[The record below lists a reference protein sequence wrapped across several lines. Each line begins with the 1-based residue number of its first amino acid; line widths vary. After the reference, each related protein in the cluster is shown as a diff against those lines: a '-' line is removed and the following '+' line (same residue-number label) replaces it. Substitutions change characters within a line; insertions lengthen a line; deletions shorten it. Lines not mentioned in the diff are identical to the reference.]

1 MALLGSSQQA
11 AKTKSPAHITSHIH
25 PMKSIYAFEE
35 GNRDMRPLLGG
46 KGANLAEMTNLGL
59 PVPPG
64 FTITAETCLFFLEN
78 FDYPKGFF
86 DQLDEKILQLEE
98 KMQKKFGDSENPLLV
113 SVRSG
118 AAVSMPGMMDTVLNL
133 GLNDVTVAG
142 LSKKT
147 GNERFSWDSYRRFIQ
162 MFGNVVMNVNHDYFE
177 DVISALK
184 EAKNV
189 KLDTELQIED
199 LKKLVGEYKKIVK
212 KYAKMDFPDDVR
224 EQLKLAIGAVFH
236 SWKNERAIAYR
247 RIHHLDSIRGTAVNV
262 QSMVFGNMGDTSGT
276 GVAFTRNPSTGAK
289 EFYGEFLMNAQGEDV
304 VAGIRTPQPVSELK
318 NILPKMYKQ
327 LFEIQEKLEKH
338 YRDMQDIEFTVEN
351 ERLFMLQT
359 RNGKRTAHAALKI
372 AVDLVKEGLL
382 SEKEALLKIDP
393 YSLSQLF
400 HPRLDPKAKKKVIA
414 RGLPASPGAAV
425 GRVVFTAEDAVEWA
439 RRGEKVLLVRK
450 ETSPED
456 IQGMHVSK
464 GILTSMGGLSSHAAV
479 VARGMGTPCVAGCSA
494 LTVQSARK
502 KLLVGDLEIS
512 EGDFITLDGGTGE
525 VILGEVP
532 MIPPTVTPNLD
543 TVLRWADEHR
553 ILHVRANADTPEDA
567 LKARE
572 FGAEGIGLC
581 RTEHMF
587 FQEGRIQAVREMI
600 VSNDMELRKRALAK
614 LLPMQ
619 RDDFVRIFKVM
630 NGYPVTIRLL
640 DLPLHEFL
648 PQKDEQILALSE
660 ELNVSFE
667 ELKNI
672 IANLHEVN
680 PMLGHRGCRL
690 AVTYP
695 EIYEMQ
701 VEAIILACIMA
712 RKEGVVVKPEIEMPL
727 IAHVNEMKMMRELT
741 LRIIEKYRSQ
751 IDFDYKIGA
760 MLELPRACLTADLIS
775 DYSEFFS
782 FGTNDLTQ
790 TTFGISRD
798 DVGKFIHVYIEKG
811 ILERDPSESVDI
823 DGVGV
828 LMKIG
833 VEKARG
839 AKPDMDIG
847 ICGEHGGD
855 PASVEFCHRIGLNY
869 VSCSPYRVVAARVAA
884 GRAAIMSK

>member
-1 MALLGSSQQA
+1 MALRTASRA
-11 AKTKSPAHITSHIH
+11 ARTRVSAQITPHAH
-25 PMKSIYAFEE
+25 PMKALYAFEE
-35 GNRDMRPLLGG
+35 GNKDMRPLLGG

-64 FTITAETCLFFLEN
+64 FTITTETCLYFLEN
-78 FDYPKGFF
+78 FDYPKNFF
-86 DQLDEKILQLEE
+86 DQLDEKIRELEK
-98 KMQKKFGDSENPLLV
+98 KMGKIFGDRDNPLLV

-118 AAVSMPGMMDTVLNL
+118 AAVSMPGMMDTILNL
-133 GLNDVTVAG
+133 GLNDETVNG
-142 LSKKT
+142 LAEKT
-147 GNERFSWDSYRRFIQ
+147 GSERFAWDSYRRFIQ
-162 MFGNVVMNVNHDYFE
+162 MFGNVVMNVNHDFFE
-177 DVISALK
+177 DAISILK

-189 KLDTELQIED
+189 KLDTELETED
-199 LKKLVGEYKKIVK
+199 LKKLLSDYKKIVK
-212 KYAKMDFPDDVR
+212 EHAKMPFPDNVR
-224 EQLKLAIGAVFH
+224 DQLKFAIEAVFR
-236 SWKNERAIAYR
+236 SWNNERATTYR
-247 RIHHLDSIRGTAVNV
+247 RIHHLSSVKGTAVNV
-262 QSMVFGNMGDTSGT
+262 QSMVFGNMGNTSGT

-318 NILPKMYKQ
+318 NVLPKVYEQ
-327 LFEIQEKLEKH
+327 LLGIQEKLEKH
-338 YRDMQDIEFTVEN
+338 YRDMQDMEFTVEQS
-351 ERLFMLQT
+351 RLFMLQT
-359 RNGKRTAHAALKI
+359 RNGKRTAHAAVKI
-372 AVDLVKEGLL
+372 AVDLVSEGLL
-382 SEKEALLKIDP
+382 TEREALMKIDP

-400 HPRLDPKAKKKVIA
+400 HPRLDPKSRKKVIA
-414 RGLPASPGAAV
+414 RGLPASPGAAS

-494 LTVQSARK
+494 LTVQAARK
-502 KLLVGDLEIS
+502 KFLVDDIEIS
-512 EGDFITLDGGTGE
+512 EGDFITIDGGTGE
-525 VILGEVP
+525 VMLGEVP
-532 MIPPTVTPNLD
+532 MIPPTVTPDLD
-543 TVLRWADEHR
+543 MVLKWADEYR
-553 ILHVRANADTPEDA
+553 VLRVRANADTPEDA
-567 LKARE
+567 MKARE

-587 FQEGRIQAVREMI
+587 FQEGRVQAVREMI
-600 VSNDMELRKRALAK
+600 VSNDIELRKKALSK

-619 RDDFVRIFKVM
+619 RDDFIGIFKVM
-630 NGYPVTIRLL
+630 NDYPVTIRLL
-640 DLPLHEFL
+640 DPPLHEFL
-648 PQKDEQILALSE
+648 PNKEEHILALSE
-660 ELNVSFE
+660 ELGISFE

-701 VEAIILACIMA
+701 VEAIILACIA
-712 RKEGVVVKPEIEMPL
+712 VRKEGIIVKPEIEMPI
-727 IAHVNEMKMMRELT
+727 IAHANEMKMMRELT
-741 LRIIEKYRSQ
+741 MRVIEKYRSQ

-760 MLELPRACLTADLIS
+760 MLELPRACLTADRIS

-798 DVGKFIHVYIEKG
+798 DVGKFIHVYVEKG
-811 ILERDPSESVDI
+811 IVERDPSESIDI
-823 DGVGV
+823 DGVGA

-839 AKPDMDIG
+839 AKPDIDIG

-869 VSCSPYRVVAARVAA
+869 VSCSPYRIVTARVAA
-884 GRAAIMSK
+884 GRVAISP